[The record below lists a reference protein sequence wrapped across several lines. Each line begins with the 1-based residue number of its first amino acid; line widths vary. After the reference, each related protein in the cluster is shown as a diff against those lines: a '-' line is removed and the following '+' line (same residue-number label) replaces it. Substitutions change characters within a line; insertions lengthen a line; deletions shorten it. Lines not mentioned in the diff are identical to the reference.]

1 VGILDNSVKKRV
13 FVIQTRAKTRPR
25 GIANEIQ
32 SRKTNAKITKQNMRT
47 LSLITN
53 ICPSFTLLASSLH
66 ISYLFPEILKEES
79 TRKPQRKRM
88 ATTVILNNTNMEPQ
102 CRACHSTALY
112 TDWSQGDRICT
123 SCGVVDEEH
132 IMDRGPE
139 WRDYQD
145 DPDSTAQRSG
155 MVPVNED
162 LYLGGL
168 QPTLVSSYTF
178 GDRNPSIRNRLAS
191 ANHKIDYLMQKQHA
205 KALSSAHLS
214 HKIKRKHNTEL
225 SHQDVRPEL
234 EQLIVKE
241 EDDGNRLRTAMY
253 AEKWSLQ
260 RAIRWHEGHEDEQ
273 ADKVLQKAAH
283 DLYAAYSM
291 LLESAEALDLNER
304 VKQEASNLLCKYAT
318 LRDGLLV
325 RGIAIARRKS
335 ATELV
340 HEPNALKKWRLVPA
354 QRQRVLEQAA
364 KDSLNDYNKVKQHGA
379 LCAAILFLTARNLKQ
394 PRSLADVCNSIQPPK
409 TMADTNSYLLNEDT
423 FIKKR
428 HCSRAFNEIKE
439 TFPEFAQAASSADG
453 ITTMEDP
460 TGEDAIHN
468 LIEHTLRK
476 LHLPP
481 VAETCVQ
488 FLMQFLDGS
497 KEAKINIAAITLFV
511 CHAGSTMQ
519 RLAQQ
524 SRQQSRSLPFSKKR
538 TFSHTEK
545 TTDEAESGLDFNQLE
560 EEQRTYLMQRM
571 WDAWNEQ
578 TEWARSLIEIE
589 NCCGVSSKLI
599 SEFYQTNLYP
609 KRHELLLSLQDA
621 VKIDGQSDFVS
632 GGTPQRL
639 TETPQSS
646 ILLTRLTAASPLMK
660 PSSKL

>member
-1 VGILDNSVKKRV
+1 
-13 FVIQTRAKTRPR
+13 
-25 GIANEIQ
+25 
-32 SRKTNAKITKQNMRT
+32 
-47 LSLITN
+47 
-53 ICPSFTLLASSLH
+53 
-66 ISYLFPEILKEES
+66 
-79 TRKPQRKRM
+79 M
-88 ATTVILNNTNMEPQ
+88 AATAVLNNTNMEPQ

-112 TDWSQGDRICT
+112 TDWSQGDRVCT

-132 IMDRGPE
+132 LMDRGPE

-145 DPDSTAQRSG
+145 DPDFTAQRSG
-155 MVPVNED
+155 MVPINED

-178 GDRNPSIRNRLAS
+178 GDRNPSIRNKLAS

-214 HKIKRKHNTEL
+214 HKIKRKHNTEE

-241 EDDGNRLRTAMY
+241 EDDANRLRTAMY

-260 RAIRWHEGHEDEQ
+260 RAIRWHEGHEDELAQ
-273 ADKVLQKAAH
+273 SDKVLQKAAH

-291 LLESAEALDLNER
+291 LLKSAEALDLNER
-304 VKQEASNLLCKYAT
+304 VKQEASNLLCRYAT

-335 ATELV
+335 AVEPV
-340 HEPNALKKWRLVPA
+340 HEPNVQKKRRLVPP

-364 KDSLNDYNKVKQHGA
+364 KDSLNDYNTVKQHGA

-394 PRSLADVCNSIQPPK
+394 PRSLTDVCNSIQPPK
-409 TMADTNSYLLNEDT
+409 SMADTNSYLSNEDT

-428 HCSRAFNEIKE
+428 HCSRAFHEIKE
-439 TFPEFAQAASSADG
+439 TFPDFAQAASSADG

-481 VAETCVQ
+481 VAGTCVQ
-488 FLMQFLDGS
+488 FLMQLLQGS
-497 KEAKINIAAITLFV
+497 KEAKVNIAAITLFV

-524 SRQQSRSLPFSKKR
+524 SRQQSRGSSFSKKR
-538 TFSHTEK
+538 KFDYAVQS
-545 TTDEAESGLDFNQLE
+545 TDEAESSLDSSQLE
-560 EEQRTYLMQRM
+560 EEQRTYVMQRM

-589 NCCGVSSKLI
+589 NCCGVSNKLI
-599 SEFYQTNLYP
+599 SESYQTNLYP
-609 KRHELLLSLQDA
+609 KRHELLSSLQDA
-621 VKIDGQSDFVS
+621 VKIDGPNEFVS

-639 TETPQSS
+639 TETPQAS